1 MSNDKK
7 EKSRTVDR
15 YSISQDKTN
24 ENGANAGS
32 AEMQYECVENESTCT
47 QTGSMGRDN
56 MTRREKRKR
65 GLITRAARGRPVLN

>member
-24 ENGANAGS
+24 EDGADAGS

-47 QTGSMGRDN
+47 D
-56 MTRREKRKR
+56 RKS
-65 GLITRAARGRPVLN
+65 GT

>member
-7 EKSRTVDR
+7 ERKRTIDR

-24 ENGANAGS
+24 ESSANAGS

-47 QTGSMGRDN
+47 QTGSMGCDN
-56 MTRREKRKR
+56 MT
-65 GLITRAARGRPVLN
+65 